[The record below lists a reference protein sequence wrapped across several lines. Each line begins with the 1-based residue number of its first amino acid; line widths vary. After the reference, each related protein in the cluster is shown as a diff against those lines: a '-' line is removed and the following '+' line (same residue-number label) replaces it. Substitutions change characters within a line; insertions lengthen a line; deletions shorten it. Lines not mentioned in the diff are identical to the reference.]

1 MTKFDISSMVE
12 VPDSVKKGVRLID
25 IKSLVP
31 YKQHCFTLY
40 SGERLD
46 DMVRSIQNN
55 GVIVPIIVRNIPDS
69 DKFEILSGH
78 NRVYAAGMAGKK
90 NVPAIVK
97 ENLSDTEA
105 EVYVIET
112 NLIQRG
118 FKDLKI
124 SEQAFAIALRYK
136 KLFDSKKIRAINEEL
151 QALENGVPVGHGES
165 TDKDGVP
172 LGHESKSR
180 VRDLTAEEYGIGQTT
195 VARLLRI
202 NELTDDLKKMVDE
215 GSIKIRTA
223 VELSFIPH
231 ELQAYIYT
239 VIQKH
244 GIETVDMK
252 TAKQL
257 RDIVSSYSNPSKKLI
272 EETLIGEQKE
282 PAPKE
287 KAYKVTVPT
296 ETYTKYFENVPKKE
310 ISGIIEK
317 ALNMYFESVKNA
329 V

>member
-1 MTKFDISSMVE
+1 MLLRIWKWVSNVGKIDFPENIR
-12 VPDSVKKGVRLID
+12 KGVRLID

-55 GVIVPIIVRNIPDS
+55 GVIVPIIVRNVPDS

-124 SEQAFAIALRYK
+124 SEQAFAVGMRYK
-136 KLFDSKKIRAINEEL
+136 KLFDSRKLKDIDSEL
-151 QALENGVPVGHGES
+151 LALENGKPVNENCYPVDNKIKGRS
-165 TDKDGVP
+165 VNFA
-172 LGHESKSR
+172 
-180 VRDLTAEEYGIGQTT
+180 AEEYGISTAS
-195 VARLLRI
+195 VSRLLRV

-239 VIQKH
+239 IIQKH
-244 GIETVDMK
+244 SIETVDMK

-282 PAPKE
+282 PTPKE
-287 KAYKVTVPT
+287 KAYKVTLPT
-296 ETYTKYFENVPKKE
+296 ETYTKYFENVSKKE
-310 ISGIIEK
+310 ISGIVEK

>member
-124 SEQAFAIALRYK
+124 SEQAFAVGMRYK
-136 KLFDSKKIRAINEEL
+136 KLFDSRKLKDIDSEVL
-151 QALENGVPVGHGES
+151 ALENGKPVNENCYPVDNKVKGRS
-165 TDKDGVP
+165 V
-172 LGHESKSR
+172 SYA
-180 VRDLTAEEYGIGQTT
+180 AEEYGISTAS
-195 VARLLRI
+195 VSRLLRI
-202 NELTDDLKKMVDE
+202 NELTEDLKKMVDE

-223 VELSFIPH
+223 VELSYIPH

>member
-1 MTKFDISSMVE
+1 MSKFDISSMVE

-78 NRVYAAGMAGKK
+78 NRVYAAGMAGKM

-136 KLFDSKKIRAINEEL
+136 KLFDSKKIKAITDEL
-151 QALENGVPVGHGES
+151 QMIEQGKIAERPPVG
-165 TDKDGVP
+165 DGS
-172 LGHESKSR
+172 GKRIE
-180 VRDLTAEEYGIGQTT
+180 TIAAEEYGIGHST

-282 PAPKE
+282 PTPKE

>member
-1 MTKFDISSMVE
+1 MSNVGKIDFPENIR
-12 VPDSVKKGVRLID
+12 KGVRLID
-25 IKSLVP
+25 IKSPVP

-55 GVIVPIIVRNIPDS
+55 GVIVPIIVRNIPNS

-136 KLFDSKKIRAINEEL
+136 KLFDSKKIKAITDEL
-151 QALENGVPVGHGES
+151 RMIEQVKITERPPVG
-165 TDKDGVP
+165 DGS
-172 LGHESKSR
+172 GKRIE
-180 VRDLTAEEYGIGQTT
+180 TIAAEEYGIGHST
-195 VARLLRI
+195 VARFLRI

-244 GIETVDMK
+244 SIETVDMK

-257 RDIVSSYSNPSKKLI
+257 RGIVSSYSNPSKELI
-272 EETLIGEQKE
+272 EETLIDEQKE
-282 PAPKE
+282 PTPKE
-287 KAYKVTVPT
+287 KAYKITVPT
-296 ETYTKYFENVPKKE
+296 GTYTRYFENVPKNE

-317 ALNMYFESVKNA
+317 ALKMYFESVKNA

>member
-136 KLFDSKKIRAINEEL
+136 KLFDSKKIKAITDEL
-151 QALENGVPVGHGES
+151 QMIESGKTERAPVEHEKSSGYS
-165 TDKDGVP
+165 DKY
-172 LGHESKSR
+172 
-180 VRDLTAEEYGIGQTT
+180 VRTREVAAEEYGISHAT

-202 NELTDDLKKMVDE
+202 NELIDDLKKMVDE

-244 GIETVDMK
+244 SIETVDMK

-282 PAPKE
+282 PTPKE

>member
-1 MTKFDISSMVE
+1 MSKFDISSMVE

-124 SEQAFAIALRYK
+124 SEQAFAVGMRYK
-136 KLFDSKKIRAINEEL
+136 KLFDSRKLKDIDSEL
-151 QALENGVPVGHGES
+151 LALENGKPVNENCYPVDNKVKGRS
-165 TDKDGVP
+165 V
-172 LGHESKSR
+172 SYA
-180 VRDLTAEEYGIGQTT
+180 AEEYGISTAS
-195 VARLLRI
+195 VSRLLRI
-202 NELTDDLKKMVDE
+202 NELTEDLKKMVDE

>member
-124 SEQAFAIALRYK
+124 SEQAFAVGMRYK
-136 KLFDSKKIRAINEEL
+136 KLFDSRKLKDIDSEL
-151 QALENGVPVGHGES
+151 LALENGKPVNENCYPVDNKVKGRS
-165 TDKDGVP
+165 V
-172 LGHESKSR
+172 SYA
-180 VRDLTAEEYGIGQTT
+180 AEEYGISTAS
-195 VARLLRI
+195 VSRLLRI
-202 NELTDDLKKMVDE
+202 NELTEDLKKMVDE

-223 VELSFIPH
+223 VELSYIPH

>member
-55 GVIVPIIVRNIPDS
+55 GVIVPIIVRNIPNS

-124 SEQAFAIALRYK
+124 SEQAFAVGMRYK
-136 KLFDSKKIRAINEEL
+136 KLFDCRKLKDIDSEL
-151 QALENGVPVGHGES
+151 LALENGKPVNENCYPVDNKVKGRS
-165 TDKDGVP
+165 V
-172 LGHESKSR
+172 SYA
-180 VRDLTAEEYGIGQTT
+180 AEEYGISTAS
-195 VARLLRI
+195 VSRLLRI

-282 PAPKE
+282 PTPKE
-287 KAYKVTVPT
+287 KAYKVTVPK

-317 ALNMYFESVKNA
+317 ALKMYFECGVQA
-329 V
+329 

>member
-1 MTKFDISSMVE
+1 MSKFDISSMVE

-151 QALENGVPVGHGES
+151 QALEN
-165 TDKDGVP
+165 GVP

>member
-124 SEQAFAIALRYK
+124 SEQAFAVGMRYK
-136 KLFDSKKIRAINEEL
+136 KLFDSRKLKDIDSEL
-151 QALENGVPVGHGES
+151 LALENGKPVNENCYPVDNKVKGRS
-165 TDKDGVP
+165 V
-172 LGHESKSR
+172 SYA
-180 VRDLTAEEYGIGQTT
+180 AEEYGISTAS
-195 VARLLRI
+195 VSRLLRI
-202 NELTDDLKKMVDE
+202 NELTEDLKKMVDE

-223 VELSFIPH
+223 VELSYIPH

-317 ALNMYFESVKNA
+317 ALNMYFESTAQV
-329 V
+329 

>member
-1 MTKFDISSMVE
+1 MTRFDISSMVE

-55 GVIVPIIVRNIPDS
+55 GVIVPIIVRNIPNS

-124 SEQAFAIALRYK
+124 SEQAFAVGMRYK
-136 KLFDSKKIRAINEEL
+136 KLFDSRKLKDIDSEL
-151 QALENGVPVGHGES
+151 LALENGKPVNENCYPVDNKVKGRS
-165 TDKDGVP
+165 V
-172 LGHESKSR
+172 SYA
-180 VRDLTAEEYGIGQTT
+180 AEEYGISTAS
-195 VARLLRI
+195 VSRLLRI

-244 GIETVDMK
+244 SIETVDMK

-282 PAPKE
+282 PTPKE

-317 ALNMYFESVKNA
+317 ALKMYFESRAQV
-329 V
+329 

>member
-124 SEQAFAIALRYK
+124 SEQAFAVGMRYK
-136 KLFDSKKIRAINEEL
+136 KLFDSRKLKDIDSEL
-151 QALENGVPVGHGES
+151 LALENGKPVNENCYPVDNKVKGRS
-165 TDKDGVP
+165 V
-172 LGHESKSR
+172 SYA
-180 VRDLTAEEYGIGQTT
+180 AEEYGISTAS
-195 VARLLRI
+195 VSRLLRI

-215 GSIKIRTA
+215 GGIKIRTA

>member
-1 MTKFDISSMVE
+1 MSKFDISSMVE

-124 SEQAFAIALRYK
+124 SEQAFAVGMRYK
-136 KLFDSKKIRAINEEL
+136 KLFDSRKLKDIDSEL
-151 QALENGVPVGHGES
+151 LALENGKPVNENCYPVDNKVKGRS
-165 TDKDGVP
+165 V
-172 LGHESKSR
+172 SYA
-180 VRDLTAEEYGIGQTT
+180 AEEYGISTAS
-195 VARLLRI
+195 VSRLLRI
-202 NELTDDLKKMVDE
+202 NELTEDLKKMVDE

-272 EETLIGEQKE
+272 EETLIGEKKE
-282 PAPKE
+282 PTPKE

>member
-1 MTKFDISSMVE
+1 MSKFDISSMVE

-97 ENLSDTEA
+97 ENLSDEEA
-105 EVYVIET
+105 SVYVIET

-136 KLFDSKKIRAINEEL
+136 KLFDSKKIRAINDEL
-151 QALENGVPVGHGES
+151 QALENGAPVGHE
-165 TDKDGVP
+165 
-172 LGHESKSR
+172 KSDTPVEHDNKTR
-180 VRDLTAEEYGIGQTT
+180 LRDITAEEYGIGHST

-244 GIETVDMK
+244 SIETVDMK

-282 PAPKE
+282 PTPKE

-296 ETYTKYFENVPKKE
+296 ETYTRYFENVPKKE

-317 ALNMYFESVKNA
+317 ALKMYFDSVA
-329 V
+329 ITE

>member
-40 SGERLD
+40 SDERLD

-55 GVIVPIIVRNIPDS
+55 GVIVPIIVRNIS
-69 DKFEILSGH
+69 NSEKFEILSGH

-136 KLFDSKKIRAINEEL
+136 KLFDSKKIKAITDEL
-151 QALENGVPVGHGES
+151 QLIESGKSERAPVEHEKNSGYS
-165 TDKDGVP
+165 DKY
-172 LGHESKSR
+172 
-180 VRDLTAEEYGIGQTT
+180 VRTREVAAEEYGISHAT

-282 PAPKE
+282 PTPKE

-296 ETYTKYFENVPKKE
+296 ETYTRYFENVPKKE

-317 ALNMYFESVKNA
+317 ALKMYFESVA
-329 V
+329 QA

>member
-1 MTKFDISSMVE
+1 MSKFDISSMVE

-124 SEQAFAIALRYK
+124 SEQAFAVGMRYK
-136 KLFDSKKIRAINEEL
+136 KLFDSRKLKDIDSEL
-151 QALENGVPVGHGES
+151 LALENGKPVNENCYPVDNKVKGRS
-165 TDKDGVP
+165 V
-172 LGHESKSR
+172 SYA
-180 VRDLTAEEYGIGQTT
+180 AEEYGISTAS
-195 VARLLRI
+195 VSRLLRI
-202 NELTDDLKKMVDE
+202 NELTEDLKKMVDE

-223 VELSFIPH
+223 VELSYIPH